1 MNTLALKQNLSRTF
15 GKTGLKLKK
24 HSPEILITTGI
35 VGTVA
40 TVVLACKA
48 TLKVNEILEETKETI
63 DTIHACAENPE
74 MAEQYTEQDCKKD
87 LTTVYVQ
94 TGLKFAKLYAPAL
107 IVGTAS
113 LACILASHNIVRKR
127 NAALAA
133 AYTTVDSSFKKYRK
147 RVVDR
152 FGEEIDRELKYDI
165 KAKEI
170 EERVVDENGNE
181 TVVTKTVKAADITGR
196 DEYSVIFYE
205 GNPGWDKDPEL
216 TKYFLL
222 QQQNWA
228 NDLLKSRGYVF
239 LNEVYEMLGFNRT
252 AAGQVIGWYYD
263 ERDLSLHNCVDF
275 GMFDIY
281 DEQKI
286 KFINGDERAIVLDF
300 NVDGNI
306 LEYI

>member
-1 MNTLALKQNLSRTF
+1 MSMSTLKTNLSRKL
-15 GKTGLKLKK
+15 GKTGLKIKK

-40 TVVLACKA
+40 SVVLACKA

-63 DTIHACAENPE
+63 DTIHECAANPDME
-74 MAEQYTEQDCKKD
+74 DKYTEQDCKKD

-94 TGLKFAKLYAPAL
+94 TGLKFAKLYAPAVIL
-107 IVGTAS
+107 GTAS
-113 LACILASHNIVRKR
+113 MACILASHNIIRKR

-133 AYTTVDSSFKKYRK
+133 AYTTVDTSFKKYRK

-181 TVVTKTVKAADITGR
+181 TVVTKTVKVMDATSR
-196 DEYSVIFYE
+196 DEHSVIFYE
-205 GNPGWDKDPEL
+205 GNPGWDKDPER
-216 TKYFLL
+216 TKYYLM

-228 NDLLKSRGYVF
+228 NDVLQSKGYLF
-239 LNEVYEMLGFNRT
+239 LNEVYDMLGFNRT
-252 AAGQVIGWYYD
+252 AAGQLIGWYYD
-263 ERDLSLHNCVDF
+263 KTNPELHNYVDF
-275 GMFDIY
+275 GMFDVY

-286 KFINGDERAIVLDF
+286 KFVNGDEKAIVLDF
-300 NVDGNI
+300 NHDGNI